1 MNLENKM
8 NRNTIY
14 LGVVLVFLLAAP
26 QILNAVDIYNMA
38 DQGSLRCAGGIVAI
52 GDSDRAVLQK
62 CGEPLDVQRVQDVGP
77 VWIYQFGQSKYMHYM
92 AFLHGKL
99 QRIATAPCN
108 SNDYGCY
115 DLR

>member
-1 MNLENKM
+1 M

-14 LGVVLVFLLAAP
+14 LGVVLAFLLAAP
-26 QILNAVDIYNMA
+26 QILYAVDIDNLA
-38 DQGSLRCAGGIVAI
+38 DQGTLRCYGGIVSI

-62 CGEPLDVQRVQDVGP
+62 CGEPLEVQHKQDVGP
-77 VWIYQFGQSKYMHYM
+77 IWIYHIGQSNFMHYL

-99 QRIATAPCN
+99 QRIVSAPCR
-108 SNDYGCY
+108 SNNYDCF